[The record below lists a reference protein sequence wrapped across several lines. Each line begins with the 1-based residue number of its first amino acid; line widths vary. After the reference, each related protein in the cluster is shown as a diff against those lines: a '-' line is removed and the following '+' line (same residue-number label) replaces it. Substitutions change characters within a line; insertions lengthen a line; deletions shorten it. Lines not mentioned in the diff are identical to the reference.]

1 MNQPDCVFCAI
12 VAANEPHHEI
22 VWQDERHVAFLN
34 KRPTNP
40 DHLLVIPRA
49 HTDYAFDLSPEAYAA
64 LMEASRKLA
73 VPLRAFSGEKRIALA
88 IDGFHVPHV
97 HVHLVPVEK
106 TGDLCSPATDP
117 SPDELASRGDSL
129 RKLFAEVR

>member
-1 MNQPDCVFCAI
+1 MNGPHCVFCMIAEK
-12 VAANEPHHEI
+12 NDPHHEI

-34 KRPTNP
+34 RYPTNP
-40 DHLLVIPRA
+40 GHVLVIPRA

-97 HVHLVPVEK
+97 HVHLVPVDK
-106 TGDLCSPATDP
+106 TGDLCNPATDP
-117 SPDELASRGDSL
+117 SPDELRTHGDAL
-129 RKLFAEVR
+129 RQLFAEVR